1 MADADKSFNDK
12 PSNSDPAGDK
22 EGETTANI
30 EVDSTEQ
37 TKQQQ
42 TASKHTRETSM
53 YKFEV
58 RFAKK
63 ATEYNPMIDF
73 ET

>member
-12 PSNSDPAGDK
+12 TSNSDPAGDK

-30 EVDSTEQ
+30 EVDSTERP
-37 TKQQQ
+37 KKQQ
-42 TASKHTRETSM
+42 TASKHTKEMSM
-53 YKFEV
+53 YELEV

-63 ATEYNPMIDF
+63 AAECSWMIHL